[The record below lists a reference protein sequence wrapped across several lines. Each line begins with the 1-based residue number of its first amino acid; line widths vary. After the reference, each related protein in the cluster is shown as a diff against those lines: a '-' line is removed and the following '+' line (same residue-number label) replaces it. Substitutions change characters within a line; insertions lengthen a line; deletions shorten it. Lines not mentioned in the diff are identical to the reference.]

1 MISIGKLATNKC
13 ATLQGLKYGAISQN
27 DYGSDI
33 QIDVNN
39 IQSDLNSF
47 DYNRTLNNDNCF
59 ALKFKLLENPND
71 YGSDIQIDVN
81 NIQSNLN
88 SFDYNRTLNNDNCFA
103 LKFKSLENPR
113 ANFMLQVKVY
123 RFVPYKTYSNK
134 IKVIKKYENKIKG

>member
-1 MISIGKLATNKC
+1 MINIGKLATNKC
-13 ATLQGLKYGAISQN
+13 ATLQGLKYGTISQN

-59 ALKFKLLENPND
+59 ALKFK
-71 YGSDIQIDVN
+71 
-81 NIQSNLN
+81 
-88 SFDYNRTLNNDNCFA
+88 
-103 LKFKSLENPR
+103 SLENPR
-113 ANFMLQVKVY
+113 ANFMLQVKMY

>member
-27 DYGSDI
+27 NYSSNTEI
-33 QIDVNN
+33 NIES

-47 DYNRTLNNDNCF
+47 N
-59 ALKFKLLENPND
+59 
-71 YGSDIQIDVN
+71 
-81 NIQSNLN
+81 
-88 SFDYNRTLNNDNCFA
+88 YNRTLNNDNCFA

-113 ANFMLQVKVY
+113 ANFMLQVKMY
-123 RFVPYKTYSNK
+123 RFVPYKTYSNT

>member
-27 DYGSDI
+27 DYSFNTKI
-33 QIDVNN
+33 NIDS

-47 DYNRTLNNDNCF
+47 
-59 ALKFKLLENPND
+59 
-71 YGSDIQIDVN
+71 V
-81 NIQSNLN
+81 
-88 SFDYNRTLNNDNCFA
+88 YNRTLNNDNCFA

-113 ANFMLQVKVY
+113 ASIMLQPKMY